1 MFEEKEF
8 NSWNELKLFLA
19 ELDLKWVF
27 RGQPNYDQTLSSSI
41 DRAFKTNTESKKL
54 YEEFAIL
61 RLKRNPDHYKDS
73 YKVNDEIQ
81 AVSLL
86 QHYGCATRLLDFSQS
101 QYVATFFS
109 LTDLDF
115 DGSIYAINYFW
126 LNYTSCQLLYES
138 YGERNKD
145 IIELL
150 KYNGNNLSDP
160 AFFNSLI
167 NLKFP
172 PNFAFLIQPFYLF
185 DRITRQSGCFLC
197 QANINVSFE
206 ENLIENHNVKSLQIP
221 PYYKL
226 KVKKEWTNEIILDLE
241 RMNITNSTLFPG
253 MEGFAKSLKRQF
265 DIYNT
270 KIINE

>member
-1 MFEEKEF
+1 MFVEKEF
-8 NSWNELKLFLA
+8 NSWD
-19 ELDLKWVF
+19 DLKQFLSGLDWEWVF
-27 RGQPNYDQTLSSSI
+27 RGQCNYSQTLKSSI
-41 DRAFKTNTESKKL
+41 DRAFDANAESKKY
-54 YEEFAIL
+54 YEEFAIR
-61 RLKRNPDHYKDS
+61 RLKRNPDLYKDS
-73 YKVNDEIQ
+73 YEVNDKIQ

-101 QYVATFFS
+101 QYVAAFFS
-109 LTDLDF
+109 LTDLKF
-115 DGSIYAINYFW
+115 DGAIYAINYPS
-126 LNYTSCQLLYES
+126 LNYTSCQLLYEKF
-138 YGERNKD
+138 GEQNKD
-145 IIELL
+145 LIQLL
-150 KYNGNNLSDP
+150 KNNGNNLSDP

-167 NLKFP
+167 NLKSP

-206 ENLIENHNVKSLQIP
+206 ENLIENHNAKSPTFP

-226 KVKKEWTNEIILDLE
+226 KVKKEWTNDIILDLE

-253 MEGFAKSLKRQF
+253 IEGFAKSLKRQF

-270 KIINE
+270 RIIKD